1 MGHGGGWAYLVGLT
15 IRGLLLLAP
24 LALATGAILLP
35 AGSWLIDVSASGA
48 AEADAPPLVAGRVTS
63 YGLTRVH
70 GLPAHVYRAGGDVF
84 WLYSIRT
91 KTDLDNAER
100 MQRGDTALGPS
111 VSGPVALSRVS
122 VLRFDGD
129 TRVLKGMYL
138 R

>member
-1 MGHGGGWAYLVGLT
+1 MGHGRAYLIGLT
-15 IRGLLLLAP
+15 IRGLFLLAP
-24 LALATGAILLP
+24 LALATGTLLFP
-35 AGSWLIDVSASGA
+35 IGSWLGDVRGA

-70 GLPAHVYRAGGDVF
+70 GLPARVYRLGGDVY
-84 WLYSIRT
+84 WLYQLRT
-91 KTDLDNAER
+91 RADLDNAER
-100 MQRGDTALGPS
+100 MQRGNPELGPS
-111 VSGPVALSRVS
+111 VAGPVALSRVS

>member
-1 MGHGGGWAYLVGLT
+1 MLT
-15 IRGLLLLAP
+15 PLAVVAGALLLP
-24 LALATGAILLP
+24 T
-35 AGSWLIDVSASGA
+35 GSWLGDVP

-70 GLPAHVYRAGGDVF
+70 GLPARVYRLGGDVY
-84 WLYSIRT
+84 WLYQVRT
-91 KTDLDNAER
+91 KADLDNAER
-100 MQRGDTALGPS
+100 MQRGDQELGPS
-111 VSGPVALSRVS
+111 VAGPVALSSVS

>member
-1 MGHGGGWAYLVGLT
+1 MGHSRAYLIGLT
-15 IRGLLLLAP
+15 IRGLFLLTPLAVVAGALLLP
-24 LALATGAILLP
+24 T
-35 AGSWLIDVSASGA
+35 GSWLGDVP

-70 GLPAHVYRAGGDVF
+70 GLPARVYRLGGDVY
-84 WLYSIRT
+84 WLYQVRT
-91 KTDLDNAER
+91 KADLDNAER
-100 MQRGDTALGPS
+100 MQRGDPELGPS
-111 VSGPVALSRVS
+111 VAGPVALSSVS